1 MNKQQGVDGGVQNM
15 MYGLGGVLLS
25 GVVIWLWHWTIF
37 AQPFWGMA
45 AEMMCAVGI
54 GYVPVDPQPI
64 YLWLGKLLGIFVAPE
79 LGLRVLSL
87 LGGMVGVGAIMYV
100 VDRLTKDRV
109 QTLLGGLLLVLFP
122 LLMRLSV
129 VQESGAVLFGF
140 LSLSLAV
147 LLSHHAQRCLISG
160 LLFGVAVGV
169 HPSAFFTVAGFGFL
183 LRQEVVQDLK
193 KWVLGAVVVVGLGWL
208 WLFFLFRSSGVE
220 GSWLAYM
227 VGGVADGYGDL
238 GASALLTGLM
248 RQVSM
253 HAYLFGWGGFAFGLV
268 GVVLM
273 AFQHRERFMLLCA
286 YCVPFL
292 IYQLPRVTGGDEGMF
307 LAVWAPVY
315 VLGLGTLWR
324 EGSRYL
330 AEGLQETV
338 QTMLWVVAV
347 ALVVIQVVC
356 VGYTENTWEF
366 AVERRAVYA
375 SKLQNMVD
383 FGAKVQSG
391 TQPEDLIVV
400 IPEDARPGAFGV
412 VASPWAVVW
421 QSKRQVVWAEK
432 IKGGWIFYTHLKH
445 AGRTWQWMHQRTVVD
460 DAFIGHHLRAGRR
473 LLSPEPFPFLH
484 ASQVKSWMSALPVS
498 GFEVGKLFRLLPGWP
513 QTENPDA
520 AVAAYQVAFDAYVAR
535 GYSAD
540 AAACL
545 EGIIVLQPNDLE
557 THRKLGDLYMKL
569 GTFKRASEI
578 YSKLRVLSP
587 HDPEVV
593 VNLSGAYYSQG
604 EVDQAIAAC
613 EAFLTDNP
621 ISPDVLFNLGGYY
634 QQAGRIEDA
643 LSIYQGYLALGELG
657 DKQDQVKEI
666 LESLKPE

>member
-1 MNKQQGVDGGVQNM
+1 MNKQQGVDGGAQNG
-15 MYGLGGVLLS
+15 MYGVGGVLLV
-25 GVVIWLWHWTIF
+25 GVVVWLWHWTTF
-37 AQPFWGMA
+37 AQPFWGIA
-45 AEMMCAVGI
+45 PEMVCAVGI
-54 GYVPVDPQPI
+54 GYVPIDPQPI
-64 YLWLGKLLGIFVAPE
+64 YLWLGKLMGIFVSAD
-79 LGLRVLSL
+79 LGLRILSL
-87 LGGMVGVGAIMYV
+87 LGGLVGVGAVMYV
-100 VDRLTKDRV
+100 VDRFTKDRV
-109 QTLLGGLLLVLFP
+109 QSLLGGLLLVLFP
-122 LLMRLSV
+122 LLMRLGV
-129 VQESGAVLFGF
+129 VQEPGAVLFGF

-147 LLSHHAQRCLISG
+147 LLSHHTQRHFISG
-160 LLFGVAVGV
+160 ILFGVAVGV
-169 HPSAFFTVAGFGFL
+169 HPSALLTVAGFGFL
-183 LRQEVVQDLK
+183 LRQEAVQDLK
-193 KWVLGAVVVVGLGWL
+193 KWVLGAVVVVGVGWL
-208 WLFFLFRSSGVE
+208 WLFFLFRSSGLE

-227 VGGVADGYGDL
+227 VGGVADGYGGL
-238 GASALLTGLM
+238 GPSALLSGLV
-248 RQVSM
+248 RQISM
-253 HAYLFGWGGFAFGLV
+253 QAQLFGWGGFAFGVL

-273 AFQHRERFMLLCA
+273 AFQYRDRFIFVCA

-292 IYQLPRVTGGDEGMF
+292 MYQLPRVTGGDEGVF
-307 LAVWAPVY
+307 LAIWAPVY

-356 VGYTENTWEF
+356 VRYTENVWEF
-366 AVERRAVYA
+366 AVERRVAYA
-375 SKLQNMVD
+375 SKLQNMID
-383 FGAKVQSG
+383 FGAKVQAG

-421 QSKRQVVWAEK
+421 QSKRQIIWAEK
-432 IKGGWIFYTHLKH
+432 TKGGWFFYTHPKNS
-445 AGRTWQWMHQRTVVD
+445 GRTWQWMHQRTVVD
-460 DAFIGHHLRAGRR
+460 DAFIGHSLRAGQR

-484 ASQVKSWMSALPVS
+484 ASQVKTWMSALPVS
-498 GFEVGKLFRLLPGWP
+498 GFEAGKLFRLLPGWP
-513 QTENPDA
+513 QTETPDA

-545 EGIIVLQPNDLE
+545 EGIIVLHPNDLE

-569 GTFKRASEI
+569 GTFKRAAEI

-587 HDPEVV
+587 QDPEIV

-604 EVDQAIAAC
+604 DIALAIDAC
-613 EAFLTDNP
+613 ETFLTDNP

-634 QQAGRIEDA
+634 QQAGRIDDA
-643 LSIYQGYLALGELG
+643 RSIYEGYRALGELG
-657 DKQDQVKEI
+657 DKQDKVKEI
-666 LESLKPE
+666 LESLKSE